1 MYNQWLPSSKDSTF
15 MILKKQRQQKTD
27 TKGLTV
33 RHCNFFHVQIHC
45 ACQWIM
51 TLPPKILWPTALL
64 NTWNI
69 ITFPKSSFY
78 HTNHTF
84 LTNINVWMMDF
95 SSINTRIKKIS
106 SAQNTI
112 LCREWL
118 LQKLT
123 FRHSEITIFNH
134 SHNPTQ
140 RTFGEPQ
147 APSVYIHGMKY
158 YCRVILGWCHKPW
171 NQDFTECH
179 RGQKRNGKIL
189 QLWSIFPGVWMVWVG
204 PEKDGNWEI
213 TRKSETWRRLGES
226 NTMLKCIWVVFV
238 DEFWRFLTCQ
248 FANCSASGRAFL
260 QWNRTCGRATQSHLW
275 ISKVAR
281 RWPTG
286 FSWSPGG
293 VELRDFPIAMI
304 IIFINEAP
312 KKNPNHSARG
322 FVSDVFQSF
331 TTKKMR
337 KMNPSFDYHVFFNL
351 VNPLQKEIFESS
363 TKFQNMGAPNQSLL

>member
-95 SSINTRIKKIS
+95 WSINTRIKKNS

-134 SHNPTQ
+134 SQYPTQ
-140 RTFGEPQ
+140 RTFGEPP
-147 APSVYIHGMKY
+147 APSVYIY
-158 YCRVILGWCHKPW
+158 PW
-171 NQDFTECH
+171 WPFIIHD
-179 RGQKRNGKIL
+179 QKR
-189 QLWSIFPGVWMVWVG
+189 
-204 PEKDGNWEI
+204 
-213 TRKSETWRRLGES
+213 R
-226 NTMLKCIWVVFV
+226 
-238 DEFWRFLTCQ
+238 
-248 FANCSASGRAFL
+248 
-260 QWNRTCGRATQSHLW
+260 LW
-275 ISKVAR
+275 IFLRKK
-281 RWPTG
+281 
-286 FSWSPGG
+286 WSPFFS
-293 VELRDFPIAMI
+293 VEQNRGPKNLRHYESCHVETSPMV
-304 IIFINEAP
+304 
-312 KKNPNHSARG
+312 G
-322 FVSDVFQSF
+322 LQG
-331 TTKKMR
+331 TKKSPCR
-337 KMNPSFDYHVFFNL
+337 RAAKKEPPVAPLPLL
-351 VNPLQKEIFESS
+351 VLE
-363 TKFQNMGAPNQSLL
+363 

>member
-33 RHCNFFHVQIHC
+33 RHCTFFHVQIHC

-69 ITFPKSSFY
+69 ITFLKSSFY

-95 SSINTRIKKIS
+95 SSINTRIKNNS

-147 APSVYIHGMKY
+147 APSVYIY
-158 YCRVILGWCHKPW
+158 I
-171 NQDFTECH
+171 
-179 RGQKRNGKIL
+179 
-189 QLWSIFPGVWMVWVG
+189 
-204 PEKDGNWEI
+204 
-213 TRKSETWRRLGES
+213 
-226 NTMLKCIWVVFV
+226 
-238 DEFWRFLTCQ
+238 
-248 FANCSASGRAFL
+248 
-260 QWNRTCGRATQSHLW
+260 
-275 ISKVAR
+275 
-281 RWPTG
+281 
-286 FSWSPGG
+286 
-293 VELRDFPIAMI
+293 
-304 IIFINEAP
+304 
-312 KKNPNHSARG
+312 
-322 FVSDVFQSF
+322 
-331 TTKKMR
+331 
-337 KMNPSFDYHVFFNL
+337 
-351 VNPLQKEIFESS
+351 
-363 TKFQNMGAPNQSLL
+363 

>member
-1 MYNQWLPSSKDSTF
+1 MFVDVYVSKNLYVSFIYIYMYNQWLPSSKDSTF

-147 APSVYIHGMKY
+147 PPSVYIYIYMTLSHH
-158 YCRVILGWCHKPW
+158 ILSPLPW
-171 NQDFTECH
+171 
-179 RGQKRNGKIL
+179 IL
-189 QLWSIFPGVWMVWVG
+189 KTSQTFAVWRLFHCQLQQ
-204 PEKDGNWEI
+204 
-213 TRKSETWRRLGES
+213 
-226 NTMLKCIWVVFV
+226 C
-238 DEFWRFLTCQ
+238 
-248 FANCSASGRAFL
+248 
-260 QWNRTCGRATQSHLW
+260 
-275 ISKVAR
+275 
-281 RWPTG
+281 
-286 FSWSPGG
+286 FSWPRMAA
-293 VELRDFPIAMI
+293 VC
-304 IIFINEAP
+304 N
-312 KKNPNHSARG
+312 K
-322 FVSDVFQSF
+322 
-331 TTKKMR
+331 
-337 KMNPSFDYHVFFNL
+337 
-351 VNPLQKEIFESS
+351 
-363 TKFQNMGAPNQSLL
+363 

>member
-1 MYNQWLPSSKDSTF
+1 MKDKIFFSTKMKWYTFHPITFTFLKNVCRCLCKQIFVFLIYIYIMYNQWLPSSKDSTF

-95 SSINTRIKKIS
+95 WSINTRIKKIS

-134 SHNPTQ
+134 SQNPTQ
-140 RTFGEPQ
+140 RTFGEPP
-147 APSVYIHGMKY
+147 APSVYIYIHIHMWS
-158 YCRVILGWCHKPW
+158 C
-171 NQDFTECH
+171 EC
-179 RGQKRNGKIL
+179 K
-189 QLWSIFPGVWMVWVG
+189 
-204 PEKDGNWEI
+204 
-213 TRKSETWRRLGES
+213 
-226 NTMLKCIWVVFV
+226 
-238 DEFWRFLTCQ
+238 
-248 FANCSASGRAFL
+248 
-260 QWNRTCGRATQSHLW
+260 
-275 ISKVAR
+275 
-281 RWPTG
+281 
-286 FSWSPGG
+286 
-293 VELRDFPIAMI
+293 
-304 IIFINEAP
+304 
-312 KKNPNHSARG
+312 
-322 FVSDVFQSF
+322 
-331 TTKKMR
+331 
-337 KMNPSFDYHVFFNL
+337 
-351 VNPLQKEIFESS
+351 
-363 TKFQNMGAPNQSLL
+363 

>member
-147 APSVYIHGMKY
+147 APSVHIYIEREREEIPRRMLWA
-158 YCRVILGWCHKPW
+158 CSVRNLGKTVRHSTTWVRYHRSLEVTWLLPRLAGLFWCSIVEAGADEALVRRDWICVKQHPW
-171 NQDFTECH
+171 PS
-179 RGQKRNGKIL
+179 RGHDKRN
-189 QLWSIFPGVWMVWVG
+189 
-204 PEKDGNWEI
+204 
-213 TRKSETWRRLGES
+213 
-226 NTMLKCIWVVFV
+226 
-238 DEFWRFLTCQ
+238 
-248 FANCSASGRAFL
+248 
-260 QWNRTCGRATQSHLW
+260 
-275 ISKVAR
+275 
-281 RWPTG
+281 
-286 FSWSPGG
+286 
-293 VELRDFPIAMI
+293 
-304 IIFINEAP
+304 
-312 KKNPNHSARG
+312 
-322 FVSDVFQSF
+322 FQ
-331 TTKKMR
+331 
-337 KMNPSFDYHVFFNL
+337 
-351 VNPLQKEIFESS
+351 
-363 TKFQNMGAPNQSLL
+363 

>member
-1 MYNQWLPSSKDSTF
+1 

-147 APSVYIHGMKY
+147 APSVYNIYIYMYVCLYAKY
-158 YCRVILGWCHKPW
+158 VSYMLSTWRIKWPAPKNQLGWKFSPLLLLPKQTGQVRGQRCPPWHQFCCLPSRRSFRATPHQLYCRSRWHVCGKLNELFKQGNSHKKHIYWELSISILP
-171 NQDFTECH
+171 
-179 RGQKRNGKIL
+179 
-189 QLWSIFPGVWMVWVG
+189 V
-204 PEKDGNWEI
+204 
-213 TRKSETWRRLGES
+213 
-226 NTMLKCIWVVFV
+226 
-238 DEFWRFLTCQ
+238 
-248 FANCSASGRAFL
+248 
-260 QWNRTCGRATQSHLW
+260 
-275 ISKVAR
+275 
-281 RWPTG
+281 
-286 FSWSPGG
+286 
-293 VELRDFPIAMI
+293 
-304 IIFINEAP
+304 
-312 KKNPNHSARG
+312 
-322 FVSDVFQSF
+322 
-331 TTKKMR
+331 
-337 KMNPSFDYHVFFNL
+337 
-351 VNPLQKEIFESS
+351 
-363 TKFQNMGAPNQSLL
+363 SLLLILTQDDHSGNKWILK

>member
-95 SSINTRIKKIS
+95 WSINTRIKKIS

-134 SHNPTQ
+134 SQNPTQ

-147 APSVYIHGMKY
+147 APSVYIYIYIRIYGCALH
-158 YCRVILGWCHKPW
+158 VPTVLAA
-171 NQDFTECH
+171 T
-179 RGQKRNGKIL
+179 
-189 QLWSIFPGVWMVWVG
+189 
-204 PEKDGNWEI
+204 
-213 TRKSETWRRLGES
+213 
-226 NTMLKCIWVVFV
+226 VVV
-238 DEFWRFLTCQ
+238 LVLVPPST
-248 FANCSASGRAFL
+248 S
-260 QWNRTCGRATQSHLW
+260 
-275 ISKVAR
+275 
-281 RWPTG
+281 
-286 FSWSPGG
+286 
-293 VELRDFPIAMI
+293 
-304 IIFINEAP
+304 
-312 KKNPNHSARG
+312 
-322 FVSDVFQSF
+322 
-331 TTKKMR
+331 TT
-337 KMNPSFDYHVFFNL
+337 
-351 VNPLQKEIFESS
+351 
-363 TKFQNMGAPNQSLL
+363 

>member
-1 MYNQWLPSSKDSTF
+1 MFVDVYVSKNLYFSFIYICTINGFLLPKIPHSWFLKNRDS
-15 MILKKQRQQKTD
+15 KKQTQKAWLSD
-27 TKGLTV
+27 IAI
-33 RHCNFFHVQIHC
+33 FFHVQIHC

-147 APSVYIHGMKY
+147 APSVYISTLLTDM
-158 YCRVILGWCHKPW
+158 
-171 NQDFTECH
+171 E
-179 RGQKRNGKIL
+179 
-189 QLWSIFPGVWMVWVG
+189 
-204 PEKDGNWEI
+204 
-213 TRKSETWRRLGES
+213 RRS
-226 NTMLKCIWVVFV
+226 P
-238 DEFWRFLTCQ
+238 
-248 FANCSASGRAFL
+248 GRAWERVVVGCSSKPLTLACSVICVKSIMAACSYSATGPTVL
-260 QWNRTCGRATQSHLW
+260 QTFITNSCSGTSYRTHENTLLTTHYSY
-275 ISKVAR
+275 SK
-281 RWPTG
+281 
-286 FSWSPGG
+286 S
-293 VELRDFPIAMI
+293 
-304 IIFINEAP
+304 
-312 KKNPNHSARG
+312 K
-322 FVSDVFQSF
+322 Q
-331 TTKKMR
+331 
-337 KMNPSFDYHVFFNL
+337 
-351 VNPLQKEIFESS
+351 
-363 TKFQNMGAPNQSLL
+363 

>member
-15 MILKKQRQQKTD
+15 MILKKQRQQTTD

-95 SSINTRIKKIS
+95 WSINTRIKKIS

-134 SHNPTQ
+134 SQYPTQ
-140 RTFGEPQ
+140 RTFGEPP
-147 APSVYIHGMKY
+147 APSVYIYIYIPITVYVCYIH
-158 YCRVILGWCHKPW
+158 L
-171 NQDFTECH
+171 
-179 RGQKRNGKIL
+179 
-189 QLWSIFPGVWMVWVG
+189 G
-204 PEKDGNWEI
+204 PEG
-213 TRKSETWRRLGES
+213 T
-226 NTMLKCIWVVFV
+226 
-238 DEFWRFLTCQ
+238 
-248 FANCSASGRAFL
+248 
-260 QWNRTCGRATQSHLW
+260 
-275 ISKVAR
+275 
-281 RWPTG
+281 
-286 FSWSPGG
+286 PGG
-293 VELRDFPIAMI
+293 WFHPLSWLLPTTVQLTLPHPEDLTRDRQI
-304 IIFINEAP
+304 
-312 KKNPNHSARG
+312 
-322 FVSDVFQSF
+322 
-331 TTKKMR
+331 
-337 KMNPSFDYHVFFNL
+337 
-351 VNPLQKEIFESS
+351 
-363 TKFQNMGAPNQSLL
+363 

>member
-69 ITFPKSSFY
+69 ITFQKSSFY

-95 SSINTRIKKIS
+95 WSINTRIKKNS

-134 SHNPTQ
+134 SQNPTQ
-140 RTFGEPQ
+140 RTFGEPP
-147 APSVYIHGMKY
+147 APSVYIY
-158 YCRVILGWCHKPW
+158 IYHKSSHDLVCIMYLIICDLPLS
-171 NQDFTECH
+171 H
-179 RGQKRNGKIL
+179 KKGH
-189 QLWSIFPGVWMVWVG
+189 SIPSQTLTLNRHWI
-204 PEKDGNWEI
+204 EYSI
-213 TRKSETWRRLGES
+213 ES
-226 NTMLKCIWVVFV
+226 
-238 DEFWRFLTCQ
+238 
-248 FANCSASGRAFL
+248 
-260 QWNRTCGRATQSHLW
+260 
-275 ISKVAR
+275 
-281 RWPTG
+281 
-286 FSWSPGG
+286 
-293 VELRDFPIAMI
+293 
-304 IIFINEAP
+304 
-312 KKNPNHSARG
+312 
-322 FVSDVFQSF
+322 
-331 TTKKMR
+331 
-337 KMNPSFDYHVFFNL
+337 
-351 VNPLQKEIFESS
+351 
-363 TKFQNMGAPNQSLL
+363 

>member
-95 SSINTRIKKIS
+95 WSINTRIKKIS

-134 SHNPTQ
+134 SQYPTQ
-140 RTFGEPQ
+140 RTFGEPP
-147 APSVYIHGMKY
+147 APSVYIYIYIYMY
-158 YCRVILGWCHKPW
+158 MYTC
-171 NQDFTECH
+171 
-179 RGQKRNGKIL
+179 
-189 QLWSIFPGVWMVWVG
+189 MYAY
-204 PEKDGNWEI
+204 
-213 TRKSETWRRLGES
+213 KSHCFFRL
-226 NTMLKCIWVVFV
+226 F
-238 DEFWRFLTCQ
+238 
-248 FANCSASGRAFL
+248 
-260 QWNRTCGRATQSHLW
+260 
-275 ISKVAR
+275 
-281 RWPTG
+281 
-286 FSWSPGG
+286 
-293 VELRDFPIAMI
+293 
-304 IIFINEAP
+304 
-312 KKNPNHSARG
+312 
-322 FVSDVFQSF
+322 
-331 TTKKMR
+331 
-337 KMNPSFDYHVFFNL
+337 HV
-351 VNPLQKEIFESS
+351 
-363 TKFQNMGAPNQSLL
+363 